1 MYQIITDGSWD
12 MGSERATRFGVD
24 VVPYYVTM
32 DGEHYLKE
40 IEELD
45 VRDFYQFMVDN
56 PKIFPKTSLPTVQDY
71 YDVFEKYAKQG
82 IDIICFTLSAK
93 FSGSYNSARNAG
105 NMIQENYP
113 GIRVTIMDT
122 TLATLMQGLMIQ
134 EIVRFQRSGAD
145 YDALIKRADEIKDTC
160 RIFFTVENM
169 DYLVHGG
176 RVGKLA
182 GISANILNLRPMILM
197 TQGELFPSGL
207 ARGRV
212 QSRKKAM
219 EKLFAHIEENGN
231 DPDRYI
237 YMVGYG
243 YNIKEGE
250 DLRKD
255 VIEHMKKK
263 WPGFD
268 QRSKSDR
275 LVPPSACIQALIR
288 LVLDCARNPASQ
300 KPLTSSS
307 INKLL
312 NGFKI
317 TEIDTLY
324 PLRNRWIYAK
334 LFIPNVLN

>member
-263 WPGFD
+263 
-268 QRSKSDR
+268 
-275 LVPPSACIQALIR
+275 
-288 LVLDCARNPASQ
+288 
-300 KPLTSSS
+300 
-307 INKLL
+307 
-312 NGFKI
+312 
-317 TEIDTLY
+317 
-324 PLRNRWIYAK
+324 
-334 LFIPNVLN
+334 

>member
-105 NMIQENYP
+105 N
-113 GIRVTIMDT
+113 
-122 TLATLMQGLMIQ
+122 MIQ

-263 WPGFD
+263 WPGFEPTVEIG
-268 QRSKSDR
+268 QIGATIGVHTGPHPIGFGLCEKS
-275 LVPPSACIQALIR
+275 C
-288 LVLDCARNPASQ
+288 
-300 KPLTSSS
+300 
-307 INKLL
+307 
-312 NGFKI
+312 
-317 TEIDTLY
+317 
-324 PLRNRWIYAK
+324 
-334 LFIPNVLN
+334 

>member
-160 RIFFTVENM
+160 RIFFTVENIM
-169 DYLVHGG
+169 
-176 RVGKLA
+176 
-182 GISANILNLRPMILM
+182 NI
-197 TQGELFPSGL
+197 F
-207 ARGRV
+207 
-212 QSRKKAM
+212 
-219 EKLFAHIEENGN
+219 
-231 DPDRYI
+231 
-237 YMVGYG
+237 
-243 YNIKEGE
+243 
-250 DLRKD
+250 
-255 VIEHMKKK
+255 
-263 WPGFD
+263 
-268 QRSKSDR
+268 
-275 LVPPSACIQALIR
+275 
-288 LVLDCARNPASQ
+288 
-300 KPLTSSS
+300 
-307 INKLL
+307 
-312 NGFKI
+312 
-317 TEIDTLY
+317 
-324 PLRNRWIYAK
+324 
-334 LFIPNVLN
+334 

>member
-12 MGSERATRFGVD
+12 MGSERAARFGVE

-40 IEELD
+40 IKELD
-45 VRDFYQFMVDN
+45 VRDFYQFMVDK
-56 PKIFPKTSLPTVQDY
+56 PKTFPKTSMPNVQDY
-71 YDVFEKYAKQG
+71 YDVFEKYAKKG
-82 IDIICFTLSAK
+82 IAINRFTLSTK

-105 NMIQENYP
+105 SMILENYS
-113 GIRVTIMDT
+113 GIRVTVMDT

-134 EIVRFQRSGAD
+134 EILRFQHSGAN
-145 YDALIKRADEIKDTC
+145 YDELIKRADEIKDTC

-169 DYLVHGG
+169 DYLIHGG

-219 EKLFAHIEENGN
+219 EKLFTYIEENGN
-231 DPDRYI
+231 NPDRYV

-255 VIEHMKKK
+255 VIEKMKKK
-263 WPGFD
+263 WPGFEPIVD
-268 QRSKSDR
+268 IGQIGATIGVHTGPHPIGFGLCEKS
-275 LVPPSACIQALIR
+275 C
-288 LVLDCARNPASQ
+288 
-300 KPLTSSS
+300 
-307 INKLL
+307 
-312 NGFKI
+312 
-317 TEIDTLY
+317 
-324 PLRNRWIYAK
+324 
-334 LFIPNVLN
+334 

>member
-12 MGSERATRFGVD
+12 MGIERATRFGVD

-71 YDVFEKYAKQG
+71 YDVFEKYAKQD

-255 VIEHMKKK
+255 VIEHMKRK
-263 WPGFD
+263 WPGFEPTVEIG
-268 QRSKSDR
+268 QIGATIGVHTGPHPIGFGLCEKS
-275 LVPPSACIQALIR
+275 C
-288 LVLDCARNPASQ
+288 
-300 KPLTSSS
+300 
-307 INKLL
+307 
-312 NGFKI
+312 
-317 TEIDTLY
+317 
-324 PLRNRWIYAK
+324 
-334 LFIPNVLN
+334 

>member
-1 MYQIITDGSWD
+1 
-12 MGSERATRFGVD
+12 
-24 VVPYYVTM
+24 
-32 DGEHYLKE
+32 
-40 IEELD
+40 
-45 VRDFYQFMVDN
+45 
-56 PKIFPKTSLPTVQDY
+56 
-71 YDVFEKYAKQG
+71 
-82 IDIICFTLSAK
+82 
-93 FSGSYNSARNAG
+93 
-105 NMIQENYP
+105 MIQENYP

-145 YDALIKRADEIKDTC
+145 YDALIKRADEIKNTC

-219 EKLFAHIEENGN
+219 EKLFAHIKENGN

-263 WPGFD
+263 WPGFEPTVEIG
-268 QRSKSDR
+268 QIGATIGVHTGPHPIGFGLCEKS
-275 LVPPSACIQALIR
+275 C
-288 LVLDCARNPASQ
+288 
-300 KPLTSSS
+300 
-307 INKLL
+307 
-312 NGFKI
+312 
-317 TEIDTLY
+317 
-324 PLRNRWIYAK
+324 
-334 LFIPNVLN
+334 